1 MAVENLQ
8 FNWYQCNKT
17 NSSDRGLTQYMWM
30 KQNPSKKFRHY
41 NFDNCSQDC
50 KKKYL
55 KGKKKCEEG
64 NIKCNRENVPKGHF
78 IHSTQINNWNVN
90 RKYHTIT

>member
-1 MAVENLQ
+1 MDVRHPQYLGTEPMNQLTEVTRAQGGEWALQ
-8 FNWYQCNKT
+8 FNCDQCNKT

-50 KKKYL
+50 KKKRP
-55 KGKKKCEEG
+55 EG
-64 NIKCNRENVPKGHF
+64 QEKV
-78 IHSTQINNWNVN
+78 
-90 RKYHTIT
+90 